1 MAQKIKISIPE
12 PCHENWQKMTVTEK
26 GRFCSNCKKN
36 VTDFTI
42 ASDREI
48 LLAYNKDEN
57 LCGRFNVSQL
67 NRKISV
73 PKEKETLWM
82 IAAASVIAFLG
93 LGNQTVKAQNNVN
106 TEQIDKNQLSDST
119 SFKTPDPTKFSGRI
133 IDQYG
138 VPLPG
143 VTIVIKGTKIAT
155 SSDYDGMFS
164 INTKEGTTIILSY
177 IGFITQEVILTK
189 NTKRTFKL
197 KEDESVKLQGDI
209 IIITNED

>member
-36 VTDFTI
+36 VTDFTK

-106 TEQIDKNQLSDST
+106 TEQIDISESNDLIVPKIPEPINY
-119 SFKTPDPTKFSGRI
+119 SGTV

-138 VPLPG
+138 MPLPG
-143 VTIVIKGTKIAT
+143 ASINIKGTKIGT
-155 SSDYDGMFS
+155 QTDFDGNFS
-164 INTKEGTTIILSY
+164 IKTREGIKIILSY
-177 IGFITQEVILTK
+177 IGYKNQEVILTK
-189 NTKRTFKL
+189 NTVLSFKMW
-197 KEDESVKLQGDI
+197 EDIQELQGMAI
-209 IIITNED
+209 IATDED

>member
-26 GRFCSNCKKN
+26 GRFCSSCKKN
-36 VTDFTI
+36 VTDFTR

-106 TEQIDKNQLSDST
+106 TEQTDISESNDLIVPKIPEPINY
-119 SFKTPDPTKFSGRI
+119 SGTV

-138 VPLPG
+138 MPLPG
-143 VTIVIKGTKIAT
+143 ASINIKGTKIGT
-155 SSDYDGMFS
+155 QTDFDGQFY
-164 INTKEGTTIILSY
+164 IKAQEGLKIVLTY
-177 IGFITQEVILTK
+177 IGYKKQEVFLTK
-189 NTKRTFKL
+189 NAKMSFKMT
-197 KEDESVKLQGDI
+197 EDIQELQVFVLIAPD
-209 IIITNED
+209 ED

>member
-36 VTDFTI
+36 VTDFTK

-106 TEQIDKNQLSDST
+106 TEQIDISESNDLIVPKIPEPINY
-119 SFKTPDPTKFSGRI
+119 SGTV

-138 VPLPG
+138 MPLPG
-143 VTIVIKGTKIAT
+143 ASINIKGTKIGT
-155 SSDYDGMFS
+155 QTDFDGNFS
-164 INTKEGTTIILSY
+164 IKTREGIKIILSY
-177 IGFITQEVILTK
+177 IGYKNQEVILTK
-189 NTKRTFKL
+189 NTVLSFKMW
-197 KEDESVKLQGDI
+197 EDIQELQGMAI
-209 IIITNED
+209 IAIDED

>member
-1 MAQKIKISIPE
+1 MSQKIKISIPE

-26 GRFCSNCKKN
+26 GRFCSSCQKN
-36 VTDFTI
+36 VTDFTKS
-42 ASDREI
+42 SDREI
-48 LLAYNKDEN
+48 LKAYNKDEN

-67 NRKISV
+67 NRKISI

-82 IAAASVIAFLG
+82 IAAASIIAFLG

-106 TEQIDKNQLSDST
+106 TEQTDKKQLSDST

-133 IDQYG
+133 IDEYG

-164 INTKEGTTIILSY
+164 INTKEGITIILSY